1 MGFDS
6 AAALSTG
13 LSASSVA
20 DQVQIG
26 VVRAV
31 NNLDKT
37 LASELFSS
45 LGLGQNVDLH
55 A

>member
-6 AAALSTG
+6 AAALSTS

-20 DQVQIG
+20 DQVQVG
-26 VVRAV
+26 VVRSV

-37 LASELFSS
+37 LATELFGS
-45 LGLGQNVDLH
+45 LGLGQNIDIH